1 MVQIIILIGCNYG
14 CPVSRNDYW
23 PCQCNTNKTKL
34 RNTFRLDCSNR
45 NLTNSRAGELL
56 TVFISDAQMVKQ
68 LEEIDLSYN
77 QLTKVPF
84 EIRFFHQTWLI
95 DLSHNKIHSVQ
106 SGAFNCSAT
115 QRRPVK
121 IALDSNKITSIE
133 AKAFQGILQKIR
145 YEVFLTEL

>member
-23 PCQCNTNKTKL
+23 PCQCNTNQTKL
-34 RNTFRLDCSNR
+34 RNTIRLDCSNR

-56 TVFISDAQMVKQ
+56 RVFLSDAEMVKQ

-84 EIRFFHQTWLI
+84 EISVI
-95 DLSHNKIHSVQ
+95 DKLV
-106 SGAFNCSAT
+106 
-115 QRRPVK
+115 
-121 IALDSNKITSIE
+121 E
-133 AKAFQGILQKIR
+133 
-145 YEVFLTEL
+145 